1 MNTPT
6 TNQASPATD
15 LARLNIDNRI
25 ATLTLN
31 RTEKRNALSID
42 LLAALQSKVD
52 HLASLSTAPERPT
65 ALVITGQGKAFS
77 AGMDLKA
84 VLHEPGAPLK
94 LLSAIAEL
102 TIAIRSLPM
111 VVIAKVNGA
120 AIGGGC
126 GLVATADIAITHP
139 EAKLGYPEVDL
150 GVCPAV
156 VAPWLV
162 NALGAGKARRILLQG
177 GTMSGTRALDLGL
190 VHQCV
195 PKEELDQTTAKTA
208 ESIAKAGPDALAKTK
223 ELLNEIEGDRIRQ
236 LVRKGAQISADVIA
250 GEEAQQR
257 LAAIYG

>member
-1 MNTPT
+1 MSTDTT
-6 TNQASPATD
+6 TNATTE
-15 LARLNIDNRI
+15 LALLEIDNRI
-25 ATLTLN
+25 ATLKLN
-31 RTEKRNALSID
+31 RIEKRNALSID
-42 LLAALQSKVD
+42 LLAALQERVNA
-52 HLASLSTAPERPT
+52 LAALTRNPDRPT
-65 ALVITGQGKAFS
+65 ALIITGEGKAFS

-102 TIAIRSLPM
+102 TIAIRDLPM
-111 VVIAKVNGA
+111 VVIAQVNGA

-177 GTMSGTRALDLGL
+177 GTMSGTRALELGL

-195 PKEELDQTTAKTA
+195 PKEELEHVVHECA
-208 ESIAKAGPDALAKTK
+208 SRIAKAGPDALAKTK
-223 ELLNEIEGDRIRQ
+223 GLLNDIEGERLRE
-236 LVRKGAQISADVIA
+236 LVRKGAHISADVIA